1 MLCLLRNSL
10 HSAHMMLQYL
20 ELQMY
25 SQFALNISPAE
36 QIKLA
41 LTIEYTV
48 HILEDVDK
56 DCSHTVSPEAHA
68 PSSKFF

>member
-1 MLCLLRNSL
+1 
-10 HSAHMMLQYL
+10 
-20 ELQMY
+20 MY
-25 SQFALNISPAE
+25 SQFALNIPPAK

-48 HILEDVDK
+48 HILEDVAISYK